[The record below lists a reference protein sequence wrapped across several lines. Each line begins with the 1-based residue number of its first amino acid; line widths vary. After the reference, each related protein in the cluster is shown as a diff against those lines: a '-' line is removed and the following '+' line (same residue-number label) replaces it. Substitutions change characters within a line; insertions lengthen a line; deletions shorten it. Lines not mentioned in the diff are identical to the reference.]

1 LIVIGSIPFI
11 GSYAGIVGLVG
22 LVLLL
27 IAMKELSTFY
37 GERGIFN
44 YALYGVILAVIGI
57 VVFAVIMVTAAFGLI
72 ASLGIDFEQW
82 SDFAKLGTVNW
93 QNIANLNLIWP
104 FITIILVD
112 LVILFVF
119 IVVSA
124 IFFRRSFNILR
135 EKTGVGMFGTAG
147 LVLLIGAVMTVI
159 LIGLLVIW
167 VSMIL
172 LTIAFFSI
180 KPPTTSP
187 TVQQSI

>member
-1 LIVIGSIPFI
+1 
-11 GSYAGIVGLVG
+11 
-22 LVLLL
+22 
-27 IAMKELSTFY
+27 MKELSTFY

-72 ASLGIDFEQW
+72 ASLGIEFEQW